1 MGFQCRQFYL
11 KDDQCAMKVST
22 DSLLFGAWADVG
34 AAQRILDMGTG
45 CGILALM
52 LAQRS
57 SATTKIEA
65 IELDTNAATQAQQNA
80 LASPWPDKIVIT
92 QGDVTTTAYGENQ
105 YELIVMNPPYFANH
119 LASASKARE
128 LARQGTGDVWQAW
141 LKRAAQLLAP
151 NGRIAVV
158 APIQAQEKIVA
169 ELAAMNL
176 QVARQCKVQS
186 IPEKAPYLVLF
197 EFVRDLEEQSKKFEQ
212 VVIRDEVGHYTVGFK
227 QITKDFYLNFQ

>member
-22 DSLLFGAWADVG
+22 DSLLFGAWVEVDM
-34 AAQRILDMGTG
+34 AQRILDMGTG

-57 SATTKIEA
+57 KATAIIEA

-92 QGDVTTTAYGENQ
+92 QGDVTTAAYRENQ

-119 LASASKARE
+119 LASASKERE
-128 LARQGTGDVWQAW
+128 LARQGTGDVWRAW
-141 LKRAAQLLAP
+141 IQRAAQLLAP

-158 APIQAQEKIVA
+158 APIQAQDTIVA
-169 ELAAMNL
+169 ELAAKKL
-176 QVARQCKVQS
+176 KLARQCKVQS
-186 IPEKAPYLVLF
+186 TPKKASYLVLL
-197 EFVRDLEEQSKKFEQ
+197 EIVRDPELQHTKFEEI
-212 VVIRDEVGHYTVGFK
+212 VIRDEVGHYTVGFK
-227 QITKDFYLNFQ
+227 QITKDFYLNF